1 MITPADASQI
11 HVPGP
16 SHPVQLLITSATI
29 ALVMGAGAIA
39 GCLGA
44 LLGIGGGVFLVP
56 FLQFVVGLPLN
67 VAAGVGLMTV
77 IATSSVV
84 SAGSAGRRLVN
95 LKLGMLLQ
103 VAASSSALT
112 AALLVVRLP
121 QKTLYLMFSAVTA
134 IIAVLMLTR
143 LERRNVILDASVE
156 PGMLGG
162 RFYEEESGREVVY
175 RTRRISSALGVSLV
189 AGFVSGSL
197 GIGGGILQVPALNA
211 WCGVPLRAAA
221 ATSAVM
227 IGVTAVSSAP
237 LYFARGDLS
246 APLAAA
252 AVLGVLVGSRAGFWF
267 GGRARAKWLK
277 LLMAGV
283 LGFVSMTYLVKI
295 LS

>member
-1 MITPADASQI
+1 
-11 HVPGP
+11 
-16 SHPVQLLITSATI
+16 
-29 ALVMGAGAIA
+29 MGAGAVA

-95 LKLGMLLQ
+95 LRLGMLLQ
-103 VAASSSALT
+103 VAASASALI

-121 QKTLYLMFSAVTA
+121 QTILYLMFSAVTA
-134 IIAVLMLTR
+134 FIALLMLSR

-156 PGMLGG
+156 PGTLGG
-162 RFYEEESGREVVY
+162 RFYDEESGREVVY
-175 RTRRISSALGVSLV
+175 RTRKIPAALGVSLA

-267 GGRARAKWLK
+267 GGRASAKWLK

-283 LGFVSMTYLVKI
+283 LGFVSITYIVKMVP
-295 LS
+295 